1 VEREMKARV
10 FSVPCFDFKEEESD
24 KSVKVTA
31 IIAPIKITE
40 NGNTIM
46 ISWACSKGLS
56 CCDSRCRYSK
66 RSTSGQP

>member
-1 VEREMKARV
+1 
-10 FSVPCFDFKEEESD
+10 
-24 KSVKVTA
+24 VKVTA